1 MITYRYPELL
11 FILLMPFVGK
21 HRDMLRYRHLYPYIS
36 KKSFIWA
43 GEHVMLEQYDEHRLG
58 NSVAVAARIIYRL
71 SKLVPDKMDRSGL
84 FSFFSK
90 ELRASFHYD
99 RFSIFLYDA
108 ERDFLTAFTAAD
120 GTVVEVF
127 SDTRIA
133 QNTVAWQA
141 IQTRKPVVIKNLA
154 SLNWG
159 GAVSLAS
166 VGLTATIALPLILN
180 RQVIGTLHVSFVR
193 QPDNLVEILNL
204 LQQLS
209 PVLTTFL
216 FVILTEERRART
228 QAADRAAL
236 DSPCE
241 TEAAF
246 PLENSLLETKAMTKV
261 MALARK
267 AAKLHI
273 PVLISGETGT
283 GKSMLARWLH
293 LHSPRRAANFVKVNC
308 PSLAPTL
315 FESEMFGYAKGAF
328 TGAYAKRIGRIEMA
342 QKGTLFLDEIGE
354 LSLDMQSKLL
364 QVMEESSFERV
375 GDARSI
381 NVDIRVL
388 SATNIDLETSLAQGR
403 LRRDLFYRL
412 ASVTLRLP
420 PLRDRQSDIPIL
432 VDYYIKQ
439 FSKSWLI
446 EPPHLSASV
455 LGALCNHDWPGNI
468 RELRNVVSRLLLH
481 SLDGAVTE
489 ALVRETLHEWDN
501 ISGQTAKP
509 AQLLSLSAPAEIPLQ
524 APSRGNDTDL
534 PSLEENERAHILEA
548 LRLTGGRLSG
558 PRGAAALLKVPRS
571 TLQHRIRK
579 LGIVV

>member
-1 MITYRYPELL
+1 MR
-11 FILLMPFVGK
+11 G
-21 HRDMLRYRHLYPYIS
+21 
-36 KKSFIWA
+36 
-43 GEHVMLEQYDEHRLG
+43 
-58 NSVAVAARIIYRL
+58 
-71 SKLVPDKMDRSGL
+71 GL
-84 FSFFSK
+84 FLF
-90 ELRASFHYD
+90 A
-99 RFSIFLYDA
+99 
-108 ERDFLTAFTAAD
+108 
-120 GTVVEVF
+120 G
-127 SDTRIA
+127 
-133 QNTVAWQA
+133 N
-141 IQTRKPVVIKNLA
+141 
-154 SLNWG
+154 
-159 GAVSLAS
+159 AS
-166 VGLTATIALPLILN
+166 VDARQLAHAAHEQQGSQHDPGIYGYGQIEDHRQREGQDHHRPVGL
-180 RQVIGTLHVSFVR
+180 R
-193 QPDNLVEILNL
+193 
-204 LQQLS
+204 
-209 PVLTTFL
+209 
-216 FVILTEERRART
+216 
-228 QAADRAAL
+228 
-236 DSPCE
+236 
-241 TEAAF
+241 
-246 PLENSLLETKAMTKV
+246 PLENMPHRPQIAHVIGDHDQHGGEGRQRDVFGQRQKPHDHHDEEQGVHDGGDGRMRTGAHVGRRAGNGARGGETAEEHRGHVADT
-261 MALARK
+261 LRNQ
-267 AAKLHI
+267 LHI
-273 PVLISGETGT
+273 RIVPVARHAVRHHTGQQR
-283 GKSMLARWLH
+283 L
-293 LHSPRRAANFVKVNC
+293 
-308 PSLAPTL
+308 
-315 FESEMFGYAKGAF
+315 
-328 TGAYAKRIGRIEMA
+328 
-342 QKGTLFLDEIGE
+342 
-354 LSLDMQSKLL
+354 
-364 QVMEESSFERV
+364 
-375 GDARSI
+375 DARSI

-509 AQLLSLSAPAEIPLQ
+509 AQLLSLSASAEIPLQ